1 MCENAKEL
9 YLFVLLCL
17 ASLPIGLLILVL
29 FYTQNRLTFM
39 GFGDYLSFLFVRYM
53 NKCKYLRYVSQ
64 IATWFTD
71 YDYEVLLLETPITII
86 SR

>member
-1 MCENAKEL
+1 MYENAKEL

-39 GFGDYLSFLFVRYM
+39 GFVDYLSFLFVRYM
-53 NKCKYLRYVSQ
+53 NKCKYLRYMSQ
-64 IATWFTD
+64 IVTWFTD
-71 YDYEVLLLETPITII
+71 YDYEIYYWKHP
-86 SR
+86 